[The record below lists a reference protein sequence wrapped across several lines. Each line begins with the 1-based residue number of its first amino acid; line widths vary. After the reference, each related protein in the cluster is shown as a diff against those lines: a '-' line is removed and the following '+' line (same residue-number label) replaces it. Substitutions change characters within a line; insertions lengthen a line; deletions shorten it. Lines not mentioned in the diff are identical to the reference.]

1 MADFEVMGGK
11 FTIKANDG
19 HFSET
24 YEIEAA
30 SMDDAMAQA
39 KARWSERKGMRRAP
53 SHAAAMATA
62 HVDEMDA
69 AAKDA
74 PPPAPMIRHME
85 EAKPAQKNDDDRMP
99 SKAPLP
105 AAPKK

>member
-11 FTIKANDG
+11 FMIKANDG

-30 SMDDAMAQA
+30 SVDDAMEQA

-53 SHAAAMATA
+53 SHAAAMASA
-62 HVDEMDA
+62 HSEEA
-69 AAKDA
+69 R
-74 PPPAPMIRHME
+74 PAP
-85 EAKPAQKNDDDRMP
+85 KNDDDKMP
-99 SKAPLP
+99 TKAPLP